1 MDRSEDFAD
10 TLDPRRREALV
21 RLGALSVAGVLPSA
35 RARAATS
42 SPSVGCV
49 LIAQET
55 AGPFPLLEAL
65 SNRAI
70 VRRDITEGRSGVP
83 LALHLSL
90 LDVTRGCAPIAGA
103 AVYVWHCDREGAYSG
118 YEGRGDVSVA
128 RQTFLRGV
136 QVSDAAGGVRFD
148 TIYPGWYPGRVT
160 HVHVQVYLHDDLR
173 GRAIATSQ
181 LAFPDEATRAVY
193 ASPQYAAHGQNTSV
207 RRVVDD
213 FAFAD
218 GAVTQMLDVT
228 GSPAQ
233 GYRAVL
239 AIGVSA

>member
-1 MDRSEDFAD
+1 MDRSADFDD
-10 TLDPRRREALV
+10 TPDAGRRKAIGT
-21 RLGALSVAGVLPSA
+21 LGALGVAGFLAPA
-35 RARAATS
+35 LADAAT
-42 SPSVGCV
+42 PPRAVGCT

-83 LALHLSL
+83 LALQLSL
-90 LDVTRGCAPIAGA
+90 VDVARGCAPIAGA

-118 YEGRGDVSVA
+118 YEGRGDASVA

-136 QVSDAAGGVRFD
+136 QVSDAAGRVRFD

-173 GRAIATSQ
+173 GRAMATSQ
-181 LAFPDEATRAVY
+181 LAFPDDVTRAVY
-193 ASPQYAAHGQNTSV
+193 ASPLYAAHGQNTSV

-228 GSPAQ
+228 GSAAE

-239 AIGVSA
+239 AMGVSA